1 MGNGVPSRC
10 VGGFPQSLR
19 LEEEAEAQGTQR
31 PVRHR
36 GPARKAQPLP
46 RLIWKGSM
54 NNSVSYLAYPDVK
67 STFDRVLMTTRGVR
81 VKFSKHGEAVRFA
94 SRCNYFRVLDRKE
107 NLKIYK
113 GHGDT

>member
-1 MGNGVPSRC
+1 
-10 VGGFPQSLR
+10 
-19 LEEEAEAQGTQR
+19 
-31 PVRHR
+31 
-36 GPARKAQPLP
+36 
-46 RLIWKGSM
+46 M

-67 STFDRVLMTTRGVR
+67 SAFDRVLMTTRGVR

-113 GHGDT
+113 DMETHSLFGRSVYDALRISIRGDEVHIVPIALDEGAVSDL